1 MDGPKDQPDDRTDLI
16 DRMLAAASAAR
27 ANAHAPYSNFKV
39 GACLRG
45 DSGRLFAGCNVE
57 NAAYPM
63 GQCAE
68 ATALGALIAAGDKRV
83 LECVVVAEGGRLT
96 SPCGGCRQRLS
107 EFAAPETKVHI
118 CDPRRPRRT
127 TTLGALLPL
136 SFSREHLES

>member
-1 MDGPKDQPDDRTDLI
+1 MNDAKKHEPADTLE
-16 DRMLAAASAAR
+16 RMLAVASDAR

-45 DSGRLFAGCNVE
+45 DSGRLFGGCNVE

-83 LECVVVAEGGRLT
+83 LECLVVAEGGRLT
-96 SPCGGCRQRLS
+96 TPCGGCRQRLS
-107 EFAAPETKVHI
+107 EFAGPELKVHV
-118 CDPRRPRRT
+118 CDPGGPRWSV
-127 TTLGALLPL
+127 TLGELLPH
-136 SFSREHLES
+136 SFGRDHLDR

>member
-1 MDGPKDQPDDRTDLI
+1 MDADRNDDRSDILT
-16 DRMLAAASAAR
+16 RMLAAAVAAR

-68 ATALGALIAAGDKRV
+68 ATALGALVAAGDKRV

-96 SPCGGCRQRLS
+96 TPCGGCRQRLI
-107 EFAAPETKVHI
+107 EFAAPDAKVHI
-118 CDPRRPRRT
+118 CDSQGPRWT
-127 TTLGALLPL
+127 ATVGQLLPH
-136 SFSREHLES
+136 SFGREHLDR

>member
-1 MDGPKDQPDDRTDLI
+1 MDGPKDQSDTL
-16 DRMLAAASAAR
+16 DRMLAAAATAR

-68 ATALGALIAAGDKRV
+68 ATALGALVAAGDKRV
-83 LECVVVAEGGRLT
+83 LECAVVAEGGRLT
-96 SPCGGCRQRLS
+96 TPCGGCRQRLS
-107 EFAAPETKVHI
+107 EFAGPEIKVHI
-118 CDPRRPRRT
+118 CDPEGPRWSV
-127 TTLGALLPL
+127 TLGELLPH
-136 SFSREHLES
+136 SFGREHLER